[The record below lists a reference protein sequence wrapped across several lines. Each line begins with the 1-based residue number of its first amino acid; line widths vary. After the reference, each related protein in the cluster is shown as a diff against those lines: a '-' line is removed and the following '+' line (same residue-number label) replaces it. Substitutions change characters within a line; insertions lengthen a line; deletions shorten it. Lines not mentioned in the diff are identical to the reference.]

1 MFVKGI
7 YSRLSYSD
15 FQTSTPYQ
23 KQVPESDSTLHQF
36 CIMVASCPSLRCSY
50 RKEPVSCR
58 EAGGFVSECWKAFF
72 YPPGNSHSKM
82 GRTCSKI
89 MAILCSPELLKN
101 GVPHFRVVTF
111 EEKNLHQIE
120 FLATASWKCGFLQSF
135 SCPRSQSVT
144 HCRKEIFHTCL
155 SKESMPFVKSKS
167 PLPTRSL
174 RLPGAAVH
182 SSSPALWLH
191 HSHPCVAAAE
201 KNPSHAKKQRVW
213 SRSCGLQELL
223 QFTDCAL
230 SCGMR
235 VLQTN
240 EQLSRLSV

>member
-1 MFVKGI
+1 MN
-7 YSRLSYSD
+7 S
-15 FQTSTPYQ
+15 
-23 KQVPESDSTLHQF
+23 
-36 CIMVASCPSLRCSY
+36 
-50 RKEPVSCR
+50 
-58 EAGGFVSECWKAFF
+58 
-72 YPPGNSHSKM
+72 PGNSHSKM
-82 GRTCSKI
+82 ERTCSKI

-174 RLPGAAVH
+174 RSLRAAVH
-182 SSSPALWLH
+182 SGSPALWLH
-191 HSHPCVAAAE
+191 HSHPFVAAAE

-213 SRSCGLQELL
+213 SRSCGLQDLL
-223 QFTDCAL
+223 QCSDCPL
-230 SCGMR
+230 SCSMCCCKPM
-235 VLQTN
+235 N
-240 EQLSRLSV
+240 NSRD